1 MHDYESTDPIEPVS
15 RWMEGDMTGKP
26 AVAAGIKQLN
36 IQKLSREGS
45 LSLHV
50 ADQLEALIVNGGIPV
65 GEKLPTEN
73 GLCEAFG
80 VSRTVIRE
88 AITHLK
94 SLGLVET
101 RRGVGT
107 TVLRST
113 TIEARP
119 AKQINPTT
127 VEDILHVL
135 ELRLTLE
142 PSAAELAALRHSEA
156 DRRILK
162 ARHDA
167 FIKAQEEKS
176 QARVEDFD
184 FHLAI
189 AKATQNPFFA
199 QFYEQLSQSVIPR
212 AKLLSIEINPVTSE
226 RYLERVRQEHTYIL
240 EAILMRDA
248 EAARETMFQHLNR
261 ARNMYAKYRP
271 Q

>member
-1 MHDYESTDPIEPVS
+1 MTKGGDVTTEPV
-15 RWMEGDMTGKP
+15 RFEIHK
-26 AVAAGIKQLN
+26 VAQ
-36 IQKLSREGS
+36 RGS
-45 LSLHV
+45 LSAHV
-50 ADQLEALIVNGGIPV
+50 ADQLEALITRGKIAV

-73 GLCEAFG
+73 SLCESFG

-119 AKQINPTT
+119 AERINPTT

-142 PSAAELAALRHSEA
+142 PAAAELAALRHGDE
-156 DRRILK
+156 DRRRLEEK
-162 ARHDA
+162 HAA
-167 FIKAQEEKS
+167 FIKACAEKS
-176 QARVEDFD
+176 QARVEDYE
-184 FHLAI
+184 FHLTI
-189 AKATQNPFFA
+189 ARATHNPFFH
-199 QFYEQLSQSVIPR
+199 QFYEQLSPSGIPR
-212 AKLLSIEINPVTSE
+212 AKLLSIDINPAAAE
-226 RYLERVRQEHTYIL
+226 RYLARVQEEHAYIL
-240 EAILMRDA
+240 EAILARDG

-261 ARNMYAKYRP
+261 ARNMYAQY
-271 Q
+271 QEN

>member
-1 MHDYESTDPIEPVS
+1 MAEEIASFNVH
-15 RWMEGDMTGKP
+15 K
-26 AVAAGIKQLN
+26 VAQ
-36 IQKLSREGS
+36 RGS
-45 LSLHV
+45 LSTHV
-50 ADQLEALIVNGGIPV
+50 ADQLETLITQGKVAV

-73 GLCEAFG
+73 RLCDSFG

-113 TIEARP
+113 SIEARP
-119 AKQINPTT
+119 AERINPTT

-142 PSAAELAALRHSEA
+142 PAAAALAAERHDAE
-156 DRRILK
+156 DRRILEAK
-162 ARHDA
+162 HAA
-167 FIKAQEEKS
+167 FIRAHEEKS
-176 QARVEDFD
+176 QARVEDFE
-184 FHLAI
+184 FHHAI
-189 AKATQNPFFA
+189 ARATKNPFFN

-212 AKLLSIEINPVTSE
+212 AKLLSIDINPVSAE
-226 RYLERVRQEHTYIL
+226 RYIERVQQEHAYIL
-240 EAILMRDA
+240 EAILARDA

-261 ARNMYAKYRP
+261 ARSLYARYRG